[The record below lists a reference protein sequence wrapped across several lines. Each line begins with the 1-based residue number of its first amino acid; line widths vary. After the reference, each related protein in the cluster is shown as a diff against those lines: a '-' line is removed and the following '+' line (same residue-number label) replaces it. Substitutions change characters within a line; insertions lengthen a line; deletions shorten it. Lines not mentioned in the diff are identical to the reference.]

1 MVKIEIKELK
11 GEEIEPA
18 IDLAFYAF
26 FPTPGSVDKI
36 KEKIQYFTED
46 TAYVLYEDDVPVSA
60 LVCKPILQNVR
71 GAIKSMCGIQNVA
84 TSPEARRKGYAKQLM
99 FKAFEHMKFH
109 KQIFSTLYPFKE
121 TFYER
126 MGYISFPQIR
136 TAEFRPTSL
145 EPLLSMNISGT
156 VERMQINNGYEIYRN
171 FLHEMRKNLHG
182 MGVKADTELKRVKDE
197 AQYWLA
203 VARDNEEVLGILT
216 YKITGFWKEIKVR
229 DFYYKN
235 SQGKYLLLKW
245 FASHS
250 DQIKEVHL
258 PIRPDEYPETWV
270 YDTLWGE
277 KGKIKSRDW
286 VPCPMGRVTIVEGLN
301 GLNVG
306 SGKISIKISDEYCSW
321 NNDSFLF
328 ESKDGTLHVEK
339 TNDYDCELTIQGFSA
354 IIYGCYNLDDFKFKE
369 WGTLSEEVKT
379 KIQELFPPAYP
390 YLHAD
395 F

>member
-11 GEEIEPA
+11 GEELEPA

-26 FPTPGSVDKI
+26 FPTPGSVDRL

-71 GAIKSMCGIQNVA
+71 GVVKPMCGVQNVA
-84 TSPEARRKGYAKQLM
+84 TSPEARRKGYAKKIM
-99 FKAFEHMKFH
+99 FKAFDYMKFH
-109 KQIFSTLYPFKE
+109 KQVFSTLYPFKE
-121 TFYER
+121 SFYEK

-136 TAEFRPTSL
+136 TAEFTPTSL

-156 VERMQINNGYEIYRN
+156 VKRMQINEGYEIYRT

-182 MGVKADTELKRVKDE
+182 MGVKMEAELKRIKDE

-203 VARDNEEVLGILT
+203 VAKDNEEVLGILT

-245 FASHS
+245 LASHS

-258 PIRPDEYPETWV
+258 PIRPDEFPETWV
-270 YDTLWGE
+270 YDTLWGT

-286 VPCPMGRVTIVEGLN
+286 VPCPMGRVTIVDSLN

-306 SGKISIKISDEYCSW
+306 SGKISIKIEDEYCSW
-321 NNDSFLF
+321 NNGNFLF
-328 ESKDGTLHVEK
+328 ESKDGILHVEE
-339 TNDYDCELTIQGFSA
+339 TDNYDCELTIQGFSA
-354 IIYGCYNLDDFKFKE
+354 IIYGCYNLDDFQFRG
-369 WGTLSEEVKT
+369 WGVLSEDT
-379 KIQELFPPAYP
+379 KAKIKQLFPVAYP
-390 YLHAD
+390 YLHVD

>member
-11 GEEIEPA
+11 GEQIGPA

-26 FPTPGSVDKI
+26 FPTPGDVDKI

-46 TAYVLYEDDVPVSA
+46 TSYVLFEDDKPVSA
-60 LVCKPILQNVR
+60 LVCKPIYQNVR
-71 GAIKSMCGIQNVA
+71 GVIKPMCGIQNVA
-84 TSPEARRKGYAKQLM
+84 TNPEARRKGYAKQLM
-99 FKAFEHMKFH
+99 FEAFEHMKN
-109 KQIFSTLYPFKE
+109 QNLVFSTLYPFKE
-121 TFYER
+121 AFYEK
-126 MGYISFPQIR
+126 MGYVSFPQIR
-136 TAEFRPTSL
+136 TAEFAPSSL
-145 EPLLSMNISGT
+145 EPLLSKNISGN
-156 VERMQINNGYEIYRN
+156 VERMQISEGYEIYKN
-171 FLHEMRKNLHG
+171 FLHEMREKIHG

-203 VARDNEEVLGILT
+203 VAKDNEEVLGILT

-258 PIRPDEYPETWV
+258 PIRPDEFPETWV
-270 YDTLWGE
+270 YDTLWGA

-286 VPCPMGRVTIVEGLN
+286 VPSPMGRVVIIEQMSGLK
-301 GLNVG
+301 VG
-306 SGKISIKISDEYCSW
+306 SGKISIKIKDEYCKW
-321 NNDSFLF
+321 NNRSFLF
-328 ESKDGTLHVEK
+328 ESKNGILQVEK
-339 TNDYDCELTIQGFSA
+339 SNDYECELSIQGLSA
-354 IIYGCYNLDDFKFKE
+354 IVYGCYNLEDFQYKE
-369 WGTLSEEVKT
+369 WGILSQDVKS
-379 KIQELFPPAYP
+379 KINQLFPPAYP